1 MVNAFFEHIKRNRI
15 ENLVYVAVW
24 ILIFTA
30 PVMNMYVRLVNVDE
44 RQFLW
49 DEILDMWR
57 YTSVFLIM
65 FLVNNTLLNEVLIR
79 RHRTHLYLWLAGLL
93 LAVFT
98 AVQSLGLFVF
108 NDTVPQLRD
117 TILPQLPGAP
127 VDIVSTVV
135 AMLIISMNL
144 GVKLFF
150 KQERDAIEL
159 QLMERQNLEHQ
170 LAYLRYQINPHFY
183 MNTLNNIHALIDIN
197 PEQAKATILEL
208 SRMLRYIL
216 YDANRDGVPL
226 KREADFLRHYF
237 RLMSVR
243 FTSQVKTSLTVAEGM
258 PGCRVPPLLFIIF
271 VENAFKHGVSSSQP
285 SFVDVS
291 IGMEGGKVLFRCCNS
306 KHPQRSVG
314 EKGGIGLANVR
325 KRLDLIFGTAYDL
338 AIEDTE
344 SRFDVRLSIP
354 AAPDL
359 PQQGVAVA
367 RPGG

>member
-1 MVNAFFEHIKRNRI
+1 MVNAFIEHIKRNRI

-30 PVMNMYVRLVNVDE
+30 PVMNMYVRLVNIDE

-57 YTSVFLIM
+57 YTSVFLVM
-65 FLVNNTLLNEVLIR
+65 FIINNALLNELLIR
-79 RHRTHLYLWLAGLL
+79 RRRTQLYLWSAGLL
-93 LAVFT
+93 LVVFT
-98 AVQSLGLFVF
+98 AAQSLGIYVF

-135 AMLIISMNL
+135 ALLIISMNL

-183 MNTLNNIHALIDIN
+183 MNTLNNIHALVDIN
-197 PEQAKATILEL
+197 PEMAKTNILEL

-216 YDANRDGVPL
+216 YDANNDTVGL
-226 KREADFLRHYF
+226 KREVDFLRHYF
-237 RLMSVR
+237 RLMGMR
-243 FTSQVKTSLTVAEGM
+243 FTSEVKNSFRVADSL
-258 PGCRVPPLLFIIF
+258 PDCKVPPLLFIIF
-271 VENAFKHGVSSSQP
+271 VENAFKHGISYNGP
-285 SFVDVS
+285 SFVEAALGVEA
-291 IGMEGGKVLFRCCNS
+291 GRVVFCCRNS
-306 KHPQRSVG
+306 KHKGQPQ
-314 EKGGIGLANVR
+314 EAKGGVGLANVR
-325 KRLDLIFGTAYDL
+325 KRLDLIYGGRYRLDIADG
-338 AIEDTE
+338 DTE
-344 SRFDVRLSIP
+344 FRVRLEMP
-354 AAPDL
+354 VAAAE
-359 PQQGVAVA
+359 VTKNVS
-367 RPGG
+367 